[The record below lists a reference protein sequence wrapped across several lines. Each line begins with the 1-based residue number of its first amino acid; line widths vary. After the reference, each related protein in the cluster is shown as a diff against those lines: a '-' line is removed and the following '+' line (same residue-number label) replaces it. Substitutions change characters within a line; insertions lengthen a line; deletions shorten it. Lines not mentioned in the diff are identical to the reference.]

1 MVRIASVKY
10 PNNSK
15 THDYL
20 CPDTSINEGDVV
32 YLEGN
37 DKPHYIVEIKKVDNK
52 DNLTTKKVLSKA
64 ILNDNVT
71 LSSKYMDITT
81 IDTECIVNSLGT
93 DIQEF
98 GMICRSIYR
107 ASESK
112 ELKDYIDNHP
122 EGKIFDIKV
131 TDAGKLPSK
140 HIINIVMPYKNF
152 DENNKQLKKAFEFVI
167 DKAIS
172 LKYKSIAIPYIG
184 TGANGYSYEDIH
196 QALNDVMFI
205 YQYKPNITIDI
216 VSVRFHSRNDSS
228 NRKEYYKEKNRNLSN
243 VSNYP
248 YYDRSNTELKIEKN
262 DIKSVGLIQDAIRRN
277 YRKEDEIDIESLYSP
292 NDFISKIFKNAEDD
306 NQRSTFDLII
316 TKNARKNIARFAKQV
331 SKKEIYSSAF
341 ALNLNFTQIIQYM
354 EISGYTFSPVSKDD
368 VDIEIFKYI
377 VHNNGFTKP
386 LIEMEEYFSK
396 YPEVL
401 KVLIEFEAHKR
412 KKKKKEES

>member
-1 MVRIASVKY
+1 M
-10 PNNSK
+10 
-15 THDYL
+15 
-20 CPDTSINEGDVV
+20 
-32 YLEGN
+32 
-37 DKPHYIVEIKKVDNK
+37 
-52 DNLTTKKVLSKA
+52 
-64 ILNDNVT
+64 
-71 LSSKYMDITT
+71 
-81 IDTECIVNSLGT
+81 NSLGT

-112 ELKDYIDNHP
+112 ELKVYIDNHP

-248 YYDRSNTELKIEKN
+248 NYDRRNTELKIEKN

-306 NQRSTFDLII
+306 NKRSTFDLII

-401 KVLIEFEAHKR
+401 KVLIEFEAPKR

>member
-15 THDYL
+15 TQDYL
-20 CPDTSINEGDVV
+20 CPDTSIHEGDVV

-112 ELKDYIDNHP
+112 ELKDYIDNNP

-152 DENNKQLKKAFEFVI
+152 DENNQQLKKAFEFVI

-216 VSVRFHSRNDSS
+216 VSVRFHSRNDS
-228 NRKEYYKEKNRNLSN
+228 
-243 VSNYP
+243 
-248 YYDRSNTELKIEKN
+248 
-262 DIKSVGLIQDAIRRN
+262 
-277 YRKEDEIDIESLYSP
+277 
-292 NDFISKIFKNAEDD
+292 
-306 NQRSTFDLII
+306 
-316 TKNARKNIARFAKQV
+316 
-331 SKKEIYSSAF
+331 
-341 ALNLNFTQIIQYM
+341 
-354 EISGYTFSPVSKDD
+354 
-368 VDIEIFKYI
+368 
-377 VHNNGFTKP
+377 
-386 LIEMEEYFSK
+386 
-396 YPEVL
+396 
-401 KVLIEFEAHKR
+401 
-412 KKKKKEES
+412 